1 MLTND
6 VHEVNVVSG
15 RFLLIVLTLC
25 VSGTVFP
32 VWAQQRERTPV
43 VGVLLITAGPNDP
56 LIMGGLRQG
65 LRDAGYVEGRSIK
78 IEHRYARGHVE
89 DLPKLARELV
99 QLNVDVLVVGAE
111 PIVRAAKQATTT
123 IPIVMVL
130 WDHDPVAAGL
140 IESFNQPG
148 GNITGIFSRTS
159 ELAPKRLEL
168 LKEAIPSL
176 SRVAVLWDAY
186 SERQLEGVKAAA
198 QSLGV
203 QLRLIE
209 MRAPY
214 KFDAAFKAATRDKAG
229 AMMVMFSP
237 VFYVERERMAAS
249 ALKAHMPTMYQEES
263 AVAAGG
269 LVCYGPVP
277 GEMWIRAGYF
287 VDRLLKG
294 AKPSQLAVEQA
305 TTYRLVIN
313 EKTAK
318 ALKLTIPQSLMLRA
332 DQIIH

>member
-1 MLTND
+1 MK
-6 VHEVNVVSG
+6 G
-15 RFLLIVLTLC
+15 RFLFIVLGLMVTC
-25 VSGTVFP
+25 ATSP
-32 VWAQQRERTPV
+32 SWAQQTDKIPV
-43 VGVLLITAGPNDP
+43 IGVLLITAGPNDP

-65 LRDAGYVEGRSIK
+65 LRDAGYVEGRNTK

-89 DLPKLARELV
+89 ELPRLARELV
-99 QLNVDVLVVGAE
+99 QLKVDVIVVGAE
-111 PIVRAAKQATTT
+111 PIVRAAKQATST

-140 IESFNQPG
+140 IDSFNHPG

-159 ELAPKRLEL
+159 ELAGKRLEL

-176 SRVAVLWDAY
+176 SRVAVLWDSFSA
-186 SERQLEGVKAAA
+186 RQLEVLKSAA
-198 QSLGV
+198 QSLGL

-214 KFDAAFKAATRDKAG
+214 NFDAAFKAAARDKAG

-237 VFYVERERMAAS
+237 VFYAERVRVAEA
-249 ALKAHMPTMYQEES
+249 ALKVHMPTMYQDES

-269 LVCYGPVP
+269 LLSYGPVP
-277 GEMWIRAGYF
+277 GEMWIRVGYF

-294 AKPSQLAVEQA
+294 AKPSELAVEQA

-332 DQIIH
+332 DEIIQ